1 MAHLYPSWG
10 QVYQEALDETEPSKI
25 LERVHAAEIAIYERW
40 PQLDTSA
47 NAHELQAIDYAV
59 KGLLRIKTETL
70 KWPAID
76 ALPPSKAATPW
87 IPRRP
92 LNFFKM
98 ER

>member
-1 MAHLYPSWG
+1 
-10 QVYQEALDETEPSKI
+10 
-25 LERVHAAEIAIYERW
+25 
-40 PQLDTSA
+40 
-47 NAHELQAIDYAV
+47 V